1 MNLPGSDTK
10 EDRKKNQ
17 LCTLAGKVL
26 LILSLSSEDWGQKE
40 AHVSILAEG
49 SLTGL

>member
-1 MNLPGSDTK
+1 MKFSS
-10 EDRKKNQ
+10 KKNQ

-26 LILSLSSEDWGQKE
+26 LILSLSSEDWGQKQ

>member
-10 EDRKKNQ
+10 EDHKKNQ
-17 LCTLAGKVL
+17 LCTLAVKVL
-26 LILSLSSEDWGQKE
+26 LILSLSSEDRGQKE

>member
-10 EDRKKNQ
+10 EDSKKNQ

-40 AHVSILAEG
+40 AQVSILAEG
-49 SLTGL
+49 SLTRL

>member
-26 LILSLSSEDWGQKE
+26 LILSMSSEDWDQKE
-40 AHVSILAEG
+40 AHLSILAEG

>member
-10 EDRKKNQ
+10 EDHKKNQ
-17 LCTLAGKVL
+17 LCILAGKML
-26 LILSLSSEDWGQKE
+26 LILRLFSEDRGQKE
-40 AHVSILAEG
+40 AHMSILAEG